1 MSAYDKY
8 TKHKTKMGGDSSSAN
23 SINPALFKE
32 LESLIQGLTNNQRCY
47 ADAASLVNS
56 SELRNFFEKIE
67 LERTVFMEKL
77 AKSLDRLELVSG
89 KRSHGAD
96 VVWFSS
102 VEVSNVSKEEF
113 DYGILL
119 RCMQCEEVIHQAY
132 SNAIEVR
139 KDDKIFVF
147 LDNQQ
152 ASLYRAS
159 KRLQA
164 LHTKFKSYS
173 TSTD

>member
-1 MSAYDKY
+1 
-8 TKHKTKMGGDSSSAN
+8 MGGDSSSD
-23 SINPALFKE
+23 SLINPALFKE
-32 LESLIQGLTNNQRCY
+32 LESLIQGLKNNQRCY

-67 LERTVFMEKL
+67 LERTVFMEKT
-77 AKSLDRLELVSG
+77 AKSIDRLELISG

-113 DYGILL
+113 DFGILL
-119 RCMQCEEVIHQAY
+119 RCIQCEKVIHQAY

-139 KDDKIFVF
+139 GDNKIFVF

-152 ASLYRAS
+152 ASLHRAS
-159 KRLQA
+159 QRLNS
-164 LHTKFKSYS
+164 LHNKFKDYS
-173 TSTD
+173 TLVSAKRK